1 MENIIEVTCSKC
13 NSSLLIYVDKREVV
27 QHKRGKKQL
36 SSFEDL
42 LAKEKKKK
50 ESTEE
55 TFSSARKLEKAKKK
69 KAEEFF
75 TNSFKE

>member
-1 MENIIEVTCSKC
+1 MENIIEVTCPKC
-13 NSSLLIYVDKREVV
+13 NSSLWIDVDKKEVV

-75 TNSFKE
+75 NNSFKE

>member
-1 MENIIEVTCSKC
+1 MEKIIEVICPKC
-13 NSSLLIYVDKREVV
+13 KSNLWIDIEKKEVV
-27 QHKRGKKQL
+27 QHKKGAKQI

-55 TFSSARKLEKAKKK
+55 TFSSARALEKAKKK
-69 KAEEFF
+69 EAEALFN
-75 TNSFKE
+75 NSFKE

>member
-1 MENIIEVTCSKC
+1 MEKIIEVTCPRCKA
-13 NSSLLIYVDKREVV
+13 SLWVDVGKKEVV
-27 QHKRGKKQL
+27 QHKKGEKQL

-55 TFSSARKLEKAKKK
+55 TFDSARKLEEAKKK
-69 KAEEFF
+69 KAEEIFKR
-75 TNSFKE
+75 SFEE

>member
-1 MENIIEVTCSKC
+1 MENIIEVTCPKC
-13 NSSLLIYVDKREVV
+13 NSSLWIDVDKREVV
-27 QHKRGKKQL
+27 QHKKGKKQL

-55 TFSSARKLEKAKKK
+55 TFNSAQKLEKAKKK
-69 KAEEFF
+69 RAEEFF
-75 TNSFKE
+75 NKSFEE